1 MQVLC
6 LAVLMAASL
15 LASPCAA
22 QYHPKAATPCP
33 HKDMVVVGSAS
44 VDNTGETF
52 IKAYATL
59 SPTFELN
66 AAQQGVIGYGHN
78 CVTQGSCD
86 DYSAGYITLTDAETL
101 FDSDLQTAVNTA
113 AAAFPSAYL
122 SQNQFDVLID
132 LVYATGSVPS
142 SVATVLSSAGT
153 EPVAKTDFEDAVRS
167 ACEATDSGI
176 SAKRCAAE
184 VKLAGECHA
193 HHFHY
198 EQTGGEFCSGT
209 NKVGL
214 CLNKAVY
221 ECPGGKFINKNGQ
234 CGGAT
239 ASCCLV
245 PVSKASSAAA
255 TSLTL
260 EGGGADGIPTFAG
273 PETTVYPRTFC
284 DTTTPSC

>member
-1 MQVLC
+1 MLAVFV
-6 LAVLMAASL
+6 AVLMVASL
-15 LASPCAA
+15 LANPCAA
-22 QYHPKAATPCP
+22 QYHTKAVTPCA

-44 VDNTGETF
+44 VDATGDSF

-66 AAQQGVIGYGHN
+66 AAQQGVIGFGHN
-78 CVTQGSCD
+78 CVTQGSCGA
-86 DYSAGYITLTDAETL
+86 YSSGYITLSEADTL

-113 AAAFPSAYL
+113 AAAYPTAYL

-142 SVATVLSSAGT
+142 SVATVLTTAGSD
-153 EPVAKTDFEDAVRS
+153 PVSHADFDQAVKS

-193 HHFHY
+193 HNFHY

-209 NKVGL
+209 GKVGL
-214 CLNKAVY
+214 CLDKAVY
-221 ECPGGKFINKNGQ
+221 ECPGGKFINKKGQ
-234 CGGAT
+234 CGVT
-239 ASCCLV
+239 ASCCLL
-245 PVSKASSAAA
+245 PVSKASSVAA

-260 EGGGADGIPTFAG
+260 ENSGAADGIPAFTG
-273 PETTVYPRTFC
+273 PDNTVYPRSFC
-284 DTTTPSC
+284 QTTDTPC